1 MAGSLSVESCGD
13 LRLDGGFQVGACSGN
28 LRFYSGL
35 YIDLRIVAAS
45 CGQDNDCDKRGQEE
59 LAGHAESCI

>member
-13 LRLDGGFQVGACSGN
+13 SRLDGGFQIGARSGD

-35 YIDLRIVAAS
+35 YIDLRIVAAR
-45 CGQDNDCDKRGQEE
+45 CGQEDGRGER
-59 LAGHAESCI
+59 G